1 MKFPKDQLPAE
12 YNRELMTR
20 QMEDIYA
27 TLGQFEDV
35 DGQISSLIEEMESM
49 KNEVTQLSNA
59 AANNKILEETV
70 LPTPE
75 NLEIVKWKALPIV
88 FVRCKHLEILKYPY
102 VRGFQFF
109 ISQEHDFI
117 PRTDS
122 AEFTLSGTHSGVSGA
137 TLSHTADLTAS
148 SYPAFGG
155 GTAYVNIPFWAEMEL
170 VGSKVINITD
180 NSTGAVT
187 AWSKVTPWQMTTTL
201 VGGSDNQW
209 DNGDTYNIKITG
221 MRSNLM
227 HQGPLPFAVYILRP
241 KQTWPANT
249 KWDSVSY
256 YVKAR
261 TYGIGGPRSGRFS
274 DYVCA
279 STTTVDDYDLDGS
292 NYNPT
297 INNTDDT
304 YGNDIN
310 WTPDGNI
317 EDTLSHYR
325 VYRTTANDSNLITT
339 DTYLVADNV
348 TEPRYVD
355 SGYDATTNPNGA
367 QPCITYYYWI
377 RPVDINGNIGDN
389 STSVT
394 GHILIAA
401 DPNIYSGVEEEDRGW
416 ARTKSWVV
424 KWTCAGS
431 AMGYFVRYR
440 FKLNGTYG
448 IWTTPVYIPHTTEF
462 GQSGGEDIQSY
473 TFHHLRAGRTYTF
486 AVKATWN
493 PMISG
498 VASNWVT
505 QDYTINN
512 TSVPAAP
519 T

>member
-27 TLGQFEDV
+27 ALGQFDDV
-35 DGQISSLIEEMESM
+35 DGEISSILEEIEGM

-59 AANNKILEETV
+59 AAANKVMEETV
-70 LPTPE
+70 MPE
-75 NLEIVKWKALPIV
+75 PVNLTITKYRKIPII
-88 FVRCKHLEILKYPY
+88 FVRCKHLEIVKYPF

-109 ISQEHDFI
+109 VSQQHDFS
-117 PRTDS
+117 PTTES
-122 AEFTLSGTHSGVSGA
+122 GEVTLVGTHSGTPGLV
-137 TLSHTADLTAS
+137 LSHTADLTQS
-148 SYPAFGG
+148 VLPRLTNYY
-155 GTAYVNIPFWAEMEL
+155 TNLPFWVDMHLHNPVLGYTA
-170 VGSKVINITD
+170 KVTNVTQ
-180 NSTGAVT
+180 NTSGEVT
-187 AWSKVTPWQMTTTL
+187 AWEGILTPWNMTT
-201 VGGSDNQW
+201 DIAW
-209 DNGDTYNIKITG
+209 ANGDSYQIKTK
-221 MRSNLM
+221 MKHNLI
-227 HQGPLPFAVYILRP
+227 HQGPLPFAVYLLKP
-241 KQTWPANT
+241 NQTWPFNR
-249 KWDSVSY
+249 KWDTVSY
-256 YVKAR
+256 YAKAR

-279 STTTVDDYDLDGS
+279 STTTTDDFELDMSGVT
-292 NYNPT
+292 PA
-297 INNTDDT
+297 INNADDT
-304 YGNDIN
+304 YGNNVN
-310 WTPDGNI
+310 WDPYLDVD
-317 EDTLSHYR
+317 DTLSHYR

-339 DTYLVADNV
+339 DTYLIADNV
-348 TEPRYVD
+348 NDPNYVD
-355 SGYDATTNPNGA
+355 AGYDAVTNPNGA

-389 STSVT
+389 STSIS

-401 DPNIYSGVEEEDRGW
+401 DPSIYSGVEELDRGW
-416 ARTKSWVV
+416 GRRKSWIVY
-424 KWTCAGS
+424 WTCAGD

-440 FKLNGTYG
+440 LKTNGGYG
-448 IWTTPVYIPHTTEF
+448 IWTVPVYIPHTTEF

-473 TFHHLRAGRTYTF
+473 TFHSLIAGRTYTF

-498 VASNWVT
+498 VSSNWVT